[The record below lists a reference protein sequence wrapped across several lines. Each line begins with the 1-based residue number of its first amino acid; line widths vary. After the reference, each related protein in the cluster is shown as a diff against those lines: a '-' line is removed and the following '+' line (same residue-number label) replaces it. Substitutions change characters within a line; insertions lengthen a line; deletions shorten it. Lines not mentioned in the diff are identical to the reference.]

1 MDGRRDETSE
11 LCHGQIASLAVLRT
25 HRNLGYA
32 TQLMRA
38 AGITSVNMLLDEFKR
53 IFLLF
58 DELEDYQ
65 RAWLEKREEIMEG
78 MDEPTDTII
87 LMCLNE
93 QKRFTLLNVELLY

>member
-38 AGITSVNMLLDEFKR
+38 AGITSMNMILDEFKR
-53 IFLLF
+53 ICYLTNL
-58 DELEDYQ
+58 
-65 RAWLEKREEIMEG
+65 R
-78 MDEPTDTII
+78 II
-87 LMCLNE
+87 
-93 QKRFTLLNVELLY
+93 NVLGLKGGRK

>member
-38 AGITSVNMLLDEFKR
+38 AGITSMNMLLDG
-53 IFLLF
+53 I
-58 DELEDYQ
+58 
-65 RAWLEKREEIMEG
+65 
-78 MDEPTDTII
+78 
-87 LMCLNE
+87 
-93 QKRFTLLNVELLY
+93 QKDLCVI